1 MKEDALDR
9 LAGIAEEMNNDSA
22 PVYSVEEQMA
32 SAQEN
37 ENTFSEMSVED
48 KEDEVMTRIQ
58 EITLDE
64 PAPETH
70 SEEVTPVKE
79 EPKSEDTVK
88 ESNEGLFNCNNTVKK
103 QRGRPSK
110 SKTETKGEQSD
121 TNTGSIQYNPI
132 MDKLANDIIADLRKN
147 KYEINGFDDKL
158 MQIVFDYM
166 QDKF

>member
-9 LAGIAEEMNNDSA
+9 LSGIAEEISNDSA
-22 PVYSVEEQMA
+22 PVYSLEEQMA

-37 ENTFSEMSVED
+37 ENTFSEMAVED
-48 KEDEVMTRIQ
+48 GVMPRIQ

-64 PAPETH
+64 PAPETP
-70 SEEVTPVKE
+70 SEEVTPIKE

-88 ESNEGLFNCNNTVKK
+88 ESDEGLFNCNNTVKK

-110 SKTETKGEQSD
+110 SKTEIKGEQSD
-121 TNTGSIQYNPI
+121 TSTGSIQYNPI

-147 KYEINGFDDKL
+147 KYAINGFDDKL

-166 QDKF
+166 QTKF

>member
-9 LAGIAEEMNNDSA
+9 LSGIAEEISNDSA
-22 PVYSVEEQMA
+22 PVYSLEEQMA

-37 ENTFSEMSVED
+37 ENTFSEMAVED
-48 KEDEVMTRIQ
+48 GVMPRIQ

-64 PAPETH
+64 PAPETP

-88 ESNEGLFNCNNTVKK
+88 ESDEGLFNCNNTVKK

-110 SKTETKGEQSD
+110 NKTEIKGEQSD
-121 TNTGSIQYNPI
+121 TSTGSIQYNPI

-147 KYEINGFDDKL
+147 KYAINGFDDKL

-166 QDKF
+166 QTKF

>member
-9 LAGIAEEMNNDSA
+9 LSGIAEEISNDSA
-22 PVYSVEEQMA
+22 PVYSLEEQMA

-37 ENTFSEMSVED
+37 ENTFSEMAVED
-48 KEDEVMTRIQ
+48 GVMPRIQ

-64 PAPETH
+64 PAPETP

-88 ESNEGLFNCNNTVKK
+88 ESDEGLFNCNNTVKK

-110 SKTETKGEQSD
+110 SKTEIKGEQSD
-121 TNTGSIQYNPI
+121 TSTGSIQYNPI

-147 KYEINGFDDKL
+147 KYAINGFDDKL

-166 QDKF
+166 QTKF

>member
-9 LAGIAEEMNNDSA
+9 LSGIAEEISNDSA
-22 PVYSVEEQMA
+22 PIYSLEEQMA

-37 ENTFSEMSVED
+37 ENTFSEMAVED
-48 KEDEVMTRIQ
+48 GVMPRIQ

-64 PAPETH
+64 PAPETP
-70 SEEVTPVKE
+70 SEEVTPVNE

-88 ESNEGLFNCNNTVKK
+88 ESDEGLFNCNNTVKK

-110 SKTETKGEQSD
+110 SKTEIKGEQSD
-121 TNTGSIQYNPI
+121 TSTGSIQYNPI

-147 KYEINGFDDKL
+147 KYAINGFDDKL

-166 QDKF
+166 QTKF

>member
-9 LAGIAEEMNNDSA
+9 LSGIAEEISNDSA
-22 PVYSVEEQMA
+22 PVYSLEEQMA

-37 ENTFSEMSVED
+37 ENTFSEMAVED
-48 KEDEVMTRIQ
+48 KDEVMTRIQ

-64 PAPETH
+64 PAPETP
-70 SEEVTPVKE
+70 SEEVAPVVE

-88 ESNEGLFNCNNTVKK
+88 ESDEGLFNCNNTVKK

-110 SKTETKGEQSD
+110 NKAEVKVEQSD
-121 TNTGSIQYNPI
+121 TNSGSIQYNPI

-147 KYEINGFDDKL
+147 KYAINGFDDKL

-166 QDKF
+166 QTKF